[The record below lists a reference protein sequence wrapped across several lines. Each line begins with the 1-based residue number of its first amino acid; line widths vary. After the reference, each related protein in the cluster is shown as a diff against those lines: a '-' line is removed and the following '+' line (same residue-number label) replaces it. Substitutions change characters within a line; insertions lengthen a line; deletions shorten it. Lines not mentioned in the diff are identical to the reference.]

1 MIIMH
6 WSRAVAHD
14 KGVFAGTP
22 VPDIGDLSVNSHFRG
37 SSGLHELYNI
47 HLEAA
52 SCSPDSQTH
61 RPGGFSDSLTI
72 IDVYKAQAFIFDES
86 RAFL

>member
-1 MIIMH
+1 MFMMH
-6 WSRAVAHD
+6 RSRAAGHN

-22 VPDIGDLSVNSHFRG
+22 VLNIGDLLINYHFRG

-52 SCSPDSQTH
+52 SCGPDSQTH